1 MDLNQQPETRPSI
14 EDPRVYLAAER
25 TYLAWVRTSI
35 GLMGF
40 GFVIARFGFLIRSL
54 AIMDPSRPY
63 NSKFSPYLGFTM
75 VCFGVAICLVAAV
88 RHRVYIRAL
97 RAGVANPQMSLSA
110 SMALAAVLAVAG
122 MMMAIH
128 ILTT

>member
-1 MDLNQQPETRPSI
+1 MDSKQLHETLRPI
-14 EDPRVYLAAER
+14 DDPRVYLAAER

-40 GFVIARFGFLIRSL
+40 GFVIARFGFWIRGM

-63 NSKFSPYLGFTM
+63 HSKFSPYLGFTM
-75 VCFGVAICLVAAV
+75 VCFGVAICAAAAV
-88 RHRVYIRAL
+88 RHRSYIRAL
-97 RAGVANPQMSLSA
+97 RAGVANPQMNLST

-122 MMMAIH
+122 LMMAIH